1 MKKRTAILALLTCI
15 FILSGV
21 YLVVNAVQAE
31 QQERHRAEVQ
41 STLSTVTAKLEGG
54 LNSRL
59 FLEKGIMAFVL
70 THLAID
76 PDHQITQQQVDNFAK
91 QFMPQLLGI
100 RNITLIQEN
109 VITHVYPL
117 VGNEK
122 ALGTNLMELP
132 AQKDAVLRVKETGQ
146 SVLAGPINLVQG
158 GKGIINRS
166 PIYWLPAGTTKPVYW
181 GQSSLVLMSDDLFRE
196 AGLFD
201 YPGLRLAIR
210 GRNGLG
216 DQGEYFWGDEQVFQ
230 QDPVIVNV
238 KIPGGCWQLAAVPL
252 EGWGKP
258 TWLSCWIF
266 IIGCVLAISCGAL
279 VWFLL
284 RAREAEERLQ
294 YIGFH
299 DSLTGLHNRTYFELK
314 VRYFEKNGSRV
325 GLLIC
330 DLDGLKM
337 VNDTLGHDSGDQL
350 LIEAAKILRACFND
364 GDIVARI
371 GGDEFAVIV
380 PDADAYMLKKAKGAI
395 LCCINSYNNNKP
407 QVPMSLSIG
416 YSTAADFGVPI
427 NDLYKEADNNMY
439 REKLYQSQSVRSAL
453 VQTTMKLLEA
463 RDFITEG
470 HATRMQDMVTAL
482 GKAVGLSE
490 AKLVDLRLLAQFHDI
505 GKVGV
510 PDRILL
516 KQGPL
521 TMEETTE
528 MQRHCDI
535 GYRIAIASADLL
547 PIADWILK
555 HQEWWNGG
563 GYPLK
568 LIGEKIPVECRILA
582 IVDAYD
588 AMTSD
593 RPYRKAI
600 SREQAIAELKRCA
613 GTQFDPVLV
622 EQFCNLI

>member
-1 MKKRTAILALLTCI
+1 MKKRTAALAFLTCI

-21 YLVVNAVQAE
+21 YLVVNAVQVE

-91 QFMPQLLGI
+91 QFMPKLLGI

-117 VGNEK
+117 TGNEK

-146 SVLAGPINLVQG
+146 SVLAGPMDLVQG

-166 PIYWLPAGTTKPVYW
+166 PIYWLPTGGTKPVYW

-201 YPGLRLAIR
+201 YPALRLAIR
-210 GRNGLG
+210 GQNGLG
-216 DQGEYFWGDEQVFQ
+216 DQGAYFWGDEQVFQ

-238 KIPGGCWQLAAVPL
+238 KIPGGYWQLAAVPL
-252 EGWGKP
+252 EGWGTS
-258 TWLSCWIF
+258 TWLSCWIS
-266 IIGCVLAISCGAL
+266 IIGCILAISCGAL

-299 DSLTGLHNRTYFELK
+299 DSLTGLYNRAYFELK
-314 VRYFEKNGSRV
+314 VRHFEKNISRV

-350 LIEAAKILRACFND
+350 LIEAAKILRACFNAD
-364 GDIVARI
+364 DIVARI

-380 PDADAYMLKKAKGAI
+380 PDGDDSMLKKAKGAI

-407 QVPMSLSIG
+407 QVPMSMSVG

-470 HATRMQDMVTAL
+470 HASRMQDMVTAL

-521 TMEETTE
+521 TLEETVE

-568 LIGEKIPVECRILA
+568 LVGEKIPVECRILA

-593 RPYRKAI
+593 RPYRKAM
-600 SREQAIAELKRCA
+600 SREMAIAELKRCA
-613 GTQFDPVLV
+613 GTQFDPALV